1 MKGKVALLVRHTRS
15 GEVPHPIYIGLVHEH
30 AHYPLRR
37 ELVLAVLGRTLSRPC
52 TAAAPAPPPNQQAS
66 RQPTAAGMR
75 PVLRHSRVRAPA
87 AAMVGCRGAVAPGGA
102 VQTTQ
107 RRPPRPPAAAGGHR
121 LRRGGMEP
129 PPPPPSP
136 TAAPCHDGGTKR
148 WVPHNR
154 PQPAPSTRPRTALNA
169 RQQPPPTRFASGWS
183 RGAAL
188 WWPRRPF
195 CVLARRRATTA
206 LRGARRRSRRLDVGG
221 MNRQFLLM

>member
-1 MKGKVALLVRHTRS
+1 MH
-15 GEVPHPIYIGLVHEH
+15 
-30 AHYPLRR
+30 
-37 ELVLAVLGRTLSRPC
+37 GRGPRPSSKPASQPA
-52 TAAAPAPPPNQQAS
+52 THRGRNATGSAPFA
-66 RQPTAAGMR
+66 R
-75 PVLRHSRVRAPA
+75 P